1 MTKNMIVEMTAQEA
15 LYVSLNLRDVD
26 YRELTANRWIEGKSK
41 REICEEIGIEASRFP
56 GIAWTCYLKDEPVA
70 IGGIA
75 YHHPKVGAAWL
86 FGTDKLRKR
95 AWGEI
100 TRHSRKLMQNIL
112 EVCDI
117 HRVEA
122 LSIEFHKESHFW
134 LEKIGMKKES
144 ILLKRGQNGEN
155 FYMFTLIKE

>member
-1 MTKNMIVEMTAQEA
+1 MITIMNVQEA
-15 LYVSLNLRDVD
+15 LHVSLNMRDVD

-41 REICEEIGIEASRFP
+41 REICEEIGIEAARFP

-75 YHHPKVGAAWL
+75 YHYPKIGTAWL
-86 FGTDKLRKR
+86 FGTNKLCNR

-100 TRHSRKLMQNIL
+100 TKHSRKLMQNIL

-122 LSIEFHKESHFW
+122 LSIDFHKESHSW

-144 ILLKRGQNGEN
+144 TLLKKGQNGEN
-155 FYMFTLIKE
+155 FYMFTNIKD

>member
-1 MTKNMIVEMTAQEA
+1 MIVEMTAQEA

-41 REICEEIGIEASRFP
+41 REICEEIGIEAYRHP
-56 GIAWTCYLKDEPVA
+56 GIAWTCYHKDVPVA

-75 YHHPKVGAAWL
+75 YHHPKNGTAWL
-86 FGTDKLRKR
+86 FGTDKLCNR

-100 TRHSRKLMQNIL
+100 TRHSRTLMKNIL
-112 EVCDI
+112 EVCNI

-122 LSIEFHKESHFW
+122 LSVDFHKESHFW
-134 LEKIGMKKES
+134 LEKIGMKKECT
-144 ILLKRGQNGEN
+144 LHKRGQNGED
-155 FYMFTLIKE
+155 FHMFTVVK